1 MTQTTGTRERGP
13 DACAP
18 WVAALETVF
27 PPHRYPQ
34 AEITAAIMSRTPV
47 QSATRTLIA
56 QKVQANAGVATRHLS
71 LPLEELLELIERDDF
86 TETNR
91 VWLDTAL
98 ELGERAMTGALR
110 AAGVQPQ
117 EVDAVF
123 STTVTGLAVPSLEA
137 RLANRVGLRQ
147 DVKRIP
153 LFGNGCAGG
162 AVGLARLHDYLRAH
176 PGHVAVLL
184 AVELCSLVYRQ
195 SDTSMANIVGG
206 GLFGDGAAAVV
217 AVGTHWADKPAGPE
231 LADTHSWL
239 LPDTEEALGWG
250 IGSYGFKILLAPEVP
265 ALTEEHL
272 PKAVH
277 DFLGRHG
284 LTPAQIGSWIVHGG
298 GPKVLT
304 AVERALALPPQTLEL
319 TRQSL
324 AARGNLSS
332 VSVLDVLHRALKTP
346 PPPGTP
352 GLVAAMGPGFAIE
365 QVLLRWRSGTSC
377 TASRPA
383 STPDPH
389 AHGQ

>member
-1 MTQTTGTRERGP
+1 M
-13 DACAP
+13 
-18 WVAALETVF
+18 AALHTVF

-34 AEITAAIMSRTPV
+34 SQLTAALTARMPTKSAARTH
-47 QSATRTLIA
+47 LA
-56 QKVQANAGVATRHLS
+56 QKVQSNAGVTARHMS
-71 LPLEELLELIERDDF
+71 LPLDELLDLTGRDDF

-98 ELGERAMTGALR
+98 ELGRQALTEALHTAR
-110 AAGVQPQ
+110 MDPQ
-117 EVDAVF
+117 EVDALF

-137 RLANRVGLRQ
+137 RLAHRMGLRQ
-147 DVKRIP
+147 DIKRIP

-162 AVGLARLHDYLRAH
+162 AAGLARLHDYLRAH

-195 SDTSMANIVGG
+195 KDTSMANVVAG

-217 AVGTHWADKPAGPE
+217 AVGPHRPGTLAGPE
-231 LADTHSWL
+231 LTDTHSWL
-239 LPDTEEALGWG
+239 VPDTEDTLGWE
-250 IGSYGFKILLAPEVP
+250 IGSFGFKILLAPEVP
-265 ALTEEHL
+265 LFTEEYI

-277 DFLGRHG
+277 DFLGRHS
-284 LTPAQIGSWIVHGG
+284 LTPSQIGSWIMHGG

-304 AVERALALPPQTLEL
+304 AVERALRLPPEALAL

-332 VSVLDVLHRALKTP
+332 VSVLDVLHTAFKTP

-352 GLVAAMGPGFAIE
+352 GLVTAMGPGFAIE
-365 QVLLRWRSGTSC
+365 QVLLHW
-377 TASRPA
+377 
-383 STPDPH
+383 
-389 AHGQ
+389 